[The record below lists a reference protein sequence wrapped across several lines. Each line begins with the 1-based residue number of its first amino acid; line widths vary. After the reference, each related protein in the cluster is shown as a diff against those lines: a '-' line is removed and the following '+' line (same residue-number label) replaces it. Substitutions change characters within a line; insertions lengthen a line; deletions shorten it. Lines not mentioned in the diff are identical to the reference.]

1 MEENLVSIGKIT
13 NFHGI
18 KGEVKTGYSKG
29 KENQISSLKEAVVVT
44 LGKSETL
51 NIESI
56 RFHKNSAI
64 IKFKEINSIDEAI
77 SYKNSLIKVPK
88 EAIAQALEEDEYFNE
103 DLEGLDV
110 FDQEGKHLGKVKY
123 VANQGAGDLLAIVAN
138 DKQQLV
144 PFVKEL
150 VPTVDLKNKKII
162 INNIEG
168 LIE

>member
-1 MEENLVSIGKIT
+1 MDKDLVSIGKIT

-18 KGEVKTGYSKG
+18 KGELKVGYSKG
-29 KENQISSLKEAVVVT
+29 KESQISNLKELYIVSF
-44 LGKSETL
+44 GKQEKHKINSV
-51 NIESI
+51 
-56 RFHKNSAI
+56 RFHKNFAI
-64 IKFKEINSIDEAI
+64 IKLVKINSIDEAI
-77 SYKNSLIKVPK
+77 EYKNALVKAPK
-88 EAIAQALEEDEYFNE
+88 EAIAQVLEEDEFFNE

-110 FDQEGKHLGKVKY
+110 YDTNDKHLGTVKY

-138 DKQQLV
+138 NKQQLV

-150 VPTVDLKNKKII
+150 VPTIDLENKKII